1 MKLLPAEQDDVRLKR
16 GRAAAAPRHAAR
28 GRAVRLTAAGL
39 QPEAA
44 EGPVDLTIYAP
55 STDGWPLPGAQA
67 GSPRYEVA
75 VEATLRVRGGRA
87 GYTFRTVPNDV
98 PGRYVAIFRR
108 TDCSSRPVA
117 RVSFELS

>member
-1 MKLLPAEQDDVRLKR
+1 VKLLPAERDDVPLER

-28 GRAVRLTAAGL
+28 GHAVRLTAEGL

-55 STDGWPLPGAQA
+55 DAHGWLLPDAPG
-67 GSPRYEVA
+67 GSPRYAVA

-87 GYTFRTVPNDV
+87 GYTFHTVREDV
-98 PGRYVAIFRR
+98 PGSYVAVFRR

-117 RVSFELS
+117 RVAFELR